1 MTRRFRKC
9 LRHLIYGTKE
19 KGKKEENKERTLI
32 LSPFFFP
39 QHQHSTA
46 TAQHSNS

>member
-1 MTRRFRKC
+1 MM
-9 LRHLIYGTKE
+9 E